1 MVVLVMM
8 VEVMVMVV
16 VVMVIVV
23 MLEVIVGHGAAVS
36 ASTFSSHA
44 TEEGRGRRVG
54 MLNSLFHC
62 FMMVLKLMGKIIIFF
77 SCKQGGIDNIYEC
90 K

>member
-1 MVVLVMM
+1 MM
-8 VEVMVMVV
+8 VEVMVIVV
-16 VVMVIVV
+16 VV

-62 FMMVLKLMGKIIIFF
+62 FMMVLKLMGKITSLFLM
-77 SCKQGGIDNIYEC
+77 QARGN
-90 K
+90 

>member
-1 MVVLVMM
+1 MM
-8 VEVMVMVV
+8 VEVM
-16 VVMVIVV
+16 V

-62 FMMVLKLMGKIIIFF
+62 FMMVLKLMIFFF